1 MSDEFQEL
9 ALSDFLKTRIK
20 DLIADHK
27 DHLANGTIK
36 DHEEYKRLCGIIEG
50 LNLAEREM
58 AVWSQTDASTPL
70 DPGTNRIPQ
79 VADMYL
85 SKLFGPMSGGITSGQ
100 AAVRDLHGSLPSIV
114 FTSFSPAR

>member
-36 DHEEYKRLCGIIEG
+36 DSRRIQK
-50 LNLAEREM
+50 
-58 AVWSQTDASTPL
+58 AVWNYRGFKPRRKRV
-70 DPGTNRIPQ
+70 G
-79 VADMYL
+79 
-85 SKLFGPMSGGITSGQ
+85 
-100 AAVRDLHGSLPSIV
+100 
-114 FTSFSPAR
+114 

>member
-9 ALSDFLKTRIK
+9 ALSDFLKTRIP
-20 DLIADHK
+20 DLGADHK

-58 AVWSQTDASTPL
+58 ADWIDRHS
-70 DPGTNRIPQ
+70 R
-79 VADMYL
+79 
-85 SKLFGPMSGGITSGQ
+85 
-100 AAVRDLHGSLPSIV
+100 
-114 FTSFSPAR
+114 